1 MVSKQCIRENYQFNV
16 KDCAGW
22 VKCKVL
28 LGDATFLPLNYIIV
42 FRVKK
47 RDVQLKTTESGLQ
60 RRLYL
65 C

>member
-1 MVSKQCIRENYQFNV
+1 MLRSGEGRLNV
-16 KDCAGW
+16 KFYWEMQCF
-22 VKCKVL
+22 CHE
-28 LGDATFLPLNYIIV
+28 TIIIV

-47 RDVQLKTTESGLQ
+47 RDVQIKTTESGLQ